1 MKSIHIFI
9 CSMLC
14 IVASAALATYELYWL
29 AAAAFLVALCV
40 LVFAFLRA
48 TQEWLDS

>member
-1 MKSIHIFI
+1 MKSIHIFT

-14 IVASAALATYELYWL
+14 IVASAALATYELYWF
-29 AAAAFLVALCV
+29 AFATFLMASCV
-40 LVFAFLRA
+40 LIFAFLRA